1 MQCAVNKINYRNG
14 RRSYEKGLGGVFST
28 LAGMAA
34 GAVAGGIAAGTV
46 SSKKIKELM
55 DGHAKV
61 HELYMAFDQWLRI
74 RQEGKTLVDF
84 FERNNYKTVAIYGM
98 KELGERLYDELQ
110 NSGITV
116 KYIIDKNADTIY
128 ADVDVITPD
137 DDLEPVDV
145 IVVTAIYFFD
155 EIEELLSEKVNYPIV
170 SLEDI
175 LYEV

>member
-1 MQCAVNKINYRNG
+1 MK
-14 RRSYEKGLGGVFST
+14 KGLGGVFST

>member
-1 MQCAVNKINYRNG
+1 MKRGSG
-14 RRSYEKGLGGVFST
+14 RVLST
-28 LAGMAA
+28 LAGIVA
-34 GAVAGGIAAGTV
+34 GAAAGGIAAGSA

-84 FERNNYKTVAIYGM
+84 FERNHYKTVAIYGM
-98 KELGERLYDELQ
+98 KELGERLYDELE
-110 NSGITV
+110 GTGVTV
-116 KYIIDKNADTIY
+116 KYIIDRNADTIY
-128 ADVDVITPD
+128 ADVDVVTPD
-137 DDLEPVDV
+137 DELEPVDV
-145 IVVTAIYFFD
+145 IVVTAIYYFD
-155 EIEELLSEKVNYPIV
+155 EIESMLSEKVDYPVV